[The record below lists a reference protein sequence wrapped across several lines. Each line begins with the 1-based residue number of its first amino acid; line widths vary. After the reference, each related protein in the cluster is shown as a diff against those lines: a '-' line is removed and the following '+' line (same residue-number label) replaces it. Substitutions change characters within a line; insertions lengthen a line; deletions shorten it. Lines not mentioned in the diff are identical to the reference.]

1 MKPFFQKVL
10 KPWGWEIIFTPPES
24 PVTGKILHLKK
35 GKRFSYQYHDQKIET
50 LCLIKGKAKI
60 LINGR
65 WQLMKLQKGYFIKPM
80 TKHRCWAIS
89 DCEIVEASTPE
100 IGNTVRLEDDYN
112 RGTETEEARK
122 KRGGKKVYLG

>member
-35 GKRFSYQYHDQKIET
+35 GKRFSYQYHDQKEET

-60 LINGR
+60 LINDR
-65 WQLMKLQKGYFIKPM
+65 WQIMKPQKGYFIKPM
-80 TKHRCWAIS
+80 MKHRCWAIT
-89 DCEIVEASTPE
+89 DCDIIEASTPE